1 MKKWLII
8 GAIVL
13 LLVAI
18 GVPWLLL
25 ANGWEDN
32 ARDIAIILLVLF
44 HLVSVTLMIV
54 LLGSIVVMVN
64 ELRHVAR
71 ETISPKVS
79 DVLENVKGIADNA
92 KETTTTAKQTA
103 SYVAEGVVS
112 PLIKTASLLA
122 GVKAGAKALARRQA
136 RGRIPGES
144 SAE

>member
-13 LLVAI
+13 LLVGI

-54 LLGSIVVMVN
+54 LLSSIVVMVPVVMD
-64 ELRHVAR
+64 LSASIVDVMAG
-71 ETISPKVS
+71 S
-79 DVLENVKGIADNA
+79 D
-92 KETTTTAKQTA
+92 Q
-103 SYVAEGVVS
+103 
-112 PLIKTASLLA
+112 A
-122 GVKAGAKALARRQA
+122 GVRPSRSSRR
-136 RGRIPGES
+136 RR
-144 SAE
+144 